1 MTESGGGGGER
12 GFEVELAA
20 AAAAAAT
27 RARARASMAAT
38 ISASSSMG
46 GLASGAV
53 ALVGSRASSSS
64 DSTLIGCGE
73 RVLVVAWETLAWLPE
88 AVRRGM
94 GLGYMLSVYIT
105 GGGVRLASRV
115 RGFEE
120 RDLAL
125 LSLLIGGGED
135 SESESVMAEPLYL

>member
-1 MTESGGGGGER
+1 MDMTGSGGGGGER
-12 GFEVELAA
+12 GFEVEL
-20 AAAAAAT
+20 AAAT

-46 GLASGAV
+46 ALSSGAV
-53 ALVGSRASSSS
+53 ALVGDRTSSSS
-64 DSTLIGCGE
+64 ESTLMGCGE
-73 RVLVVAWETLAWLPE
+73 RVLAVVWEARVWLPE
-88 AVRRGM
+88 AVRRGI
-94 GLGYMLSVYIT
+94 GLGYMFSVYRT

-115 RGFEE
+115 RDFEE

-125 LSLLIGGGED
+125 LSLLVGGGED